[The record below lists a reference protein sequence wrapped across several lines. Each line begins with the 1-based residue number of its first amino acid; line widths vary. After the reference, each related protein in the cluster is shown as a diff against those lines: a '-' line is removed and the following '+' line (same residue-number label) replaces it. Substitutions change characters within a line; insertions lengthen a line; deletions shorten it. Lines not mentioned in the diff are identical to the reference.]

1 MFGLPTAVISIV
13 CYSLCC
19 MDTID
24 DEIHSDDEDSDD
36 DVRETI
42 AQQIG
47 GYNSRRNKVRI

>member
-19 MDTID
+19 MESID
-24 DEIHSDDEDSDD
+24 DEIHSDDEDSEEEI
-36 DVRETI
+36 RETL

-47 GYNSRRNKVRI
+47 GYLTC

>member
-19 MDTID
+19 METID
-24 DEIHSDDEDSDD
+24 DEIRSDDEEDSDD
-36 DVRETI
+36 EIKDTI

-47 GYNSRRNKVRI
+47 L